1 MMEKMSIHRALAEIK
16 TYNKR
21 ISSAIEQ
28 TFIVANKKSN
38 TKIKGMTIEE
48 YKSKIQ
54 SNIDTIKALIENRK
68 ILKAAVTMSNAKT
81 IVDIAGKSYTVAEA
95 IDRKNMISTDR
106 YFVDSMKRQY
116 LRENNIVEEENKKL
130 PDLLEK
136 YLQSILGEKDKRTV
150 EDIELHTKAFYSR
163 NEYELIDPMN
173 IKNYID
179 KYEKELD
186 EFETNVDYILS
197 ESNATTFIEVDLCN

>member
-1 MMEKMSIHRALAEIK
+1 MVEKMSIHRALAEIK

-21 ISSAIEQ
+21 IASAVEQ

-38 TKIKGMTIEE
+38 EKIEGMTIEE

-54 SNIDTIKALIENRK
+54 SNLDSAKALIENRK
-68 ILKAAVTMSNAKT
+68 RIKTAIIMSNAKT
-81 IVDIAGKSYTVAEA
+81 IVNIAGKDYTIAEA
-95 IDRKNMISTDR
+95 IERKNMIATER
-106 YFVDSMKRQY
+106 YFINNMKNQY
-116 LRENNIVEEENKKL
+116 TRENRVVESENNELPSKL
-130 PDLLEK
+130 EA
-136 YLQSILGEKDKRTV
+136 YLKAILGEKDKRTV
-150 EDIELHTKAFYSR
+150 DDIELHTKSFYSR

-173 IKNYID
+173 IKDFID
-179 KYEKELD
+179 TYEKSID